1 MSQSPLQA
9 SGIYLVRSRAQPIT
23 WMFFGIWNSVRED
36 NTEVLGTYEFGRN
49 RYVMYADGSVEAE
62 APDGSFRFS
71 FLDELQAALASSG
84 GGLQGGR

>member
-9 SGIYLVRSRAQPIT
+9 SGIYLVRERAQRIT
-23 WMFFGIWNSVRED
+23 WTDCGIWNSVRED
-36 NTEVLGTYEFGRN
+36 NPEVLGPHGFGGN
-49 RYVMYADGSVEAE
+49 RYVMYANGFVEAE

-71 FLDELQAALASSG
+71 SLDELQAALASGG